1 MMHRKYSAP
10 LVCGFGAAVLSIVPG
25 LKAVACCLTIPA
37 AAALSIFLYQ
47 KINNIEGE
55 VKTNTA
61 FLLGLFTGFFA
72 GLFSTLFELLLTYL
86 THSNDF
92 VITFPQTE
100 SLLKE
105 YNLGPMLDQSLE
117 IMRKMIRE
125 IRNDGFSP
133 LYSIGIFFSNA
144 IIDTI
149 FGMLGGLLGM
159 LFINKKHSNKMSSQ

>member
-1 MMHRKYSAP
+1 MYRKYSAS
-10 LVCGFGAAVLSIVPG
+10 LACGFGAAALSIVPG
-25 LKAVACCLTIPA
+25 LKAIACCLTIPA

-47 KINNIEGE
+47 KINHIEGE
-55 VKTNTA
+55 VKTNNA
-61 FLLGLFTGFFA
+61 FLLGLFTGLFA
-72 GLFSTLFELLLTYL
+72 GLFATLFELLLTYL

-92 VITFPQTE
+92 VIAFPQTE
-100 SLLKE
+100 TLLRE
-105 YNLGPMLDQSLE
+105 YNLGPMLEQSIG

-133 LYSIGIFFSNA
+133 LYSIGIFFSNV

-159 LFINKKHSNKMSSQ
+159 LFINKQSKTK